1 MLCPAQWTIEQIG
14 DRWKLH
20 LLHQLARGAQ
30 RTHSLMAGLKGTSSR
45 TLSAKLKALEADG
58 WIVRRVYPE
67 APPRVEYE
75 LTERGRAVIVVLS
88 ALKQVGAAFLGT
100 DSDCPSCRALSDA
113 RSSKAGQAT
122 PSSRESST
130 RFRPSQEDIVLL

>member
-1 MLCPAQWTIEQIG
+1 MPCPTQWMIEQIG

-30 RTHSLMAGLKGTSSR
+30 RTHSLMAGLKGISSR

-58 WIVRRVYPE
+58 WIARHVYPD

-75 LTERGRAVIVVLS
+75 LTERGRAVIAVLS
-88 ALKQVGAAFLGT
+88 AFKQVGAAFSGT
-100 DSDCPSCRALSDA
+100 DSDCPNCRALSDA
-113 RSSKAGQAT
+113 HPPRASRT
-122 PSSRESST
+122 MPSSREPST
-130 RFRPSQEDIVLL
+130 RSRPSQEDIVLL